1 MGSRIEFCLVA
12 DDHAMMRDALAGTV
26 RLLSPDADV
35 RTVSNFTDAHAAV
48 TAQRFDLI
56 LCDLSMPGAAP
67 RDGVLKLIALAPDAH
82 VLIVTGSDDDDLL
95 LDLLAAGVSGF
106 LTKSSSGEIVEAAIA
121 LVAAGGRYLPPRL
134 LDLMV
139 PDARADQKPDAA
151 ALTGRQ
157 QDVLTLL
164 VRGAS
169 NKEIARHLSISPATV
184 KVHVAALLVALNA
197 RNRAEAVSR
206 AFDRGLAG
214 D

>member
-26 RLLSPDADV
+26 RLLWPGADI
-35 RTVSNFTDAHAAV
+35 RTVANFVEAHSAV
-48 TAQRFDLI
+48 AVQRFDLI
-56 LCDLSMPGAAP
+56 LCDLSMPGATP
-67 RDGVLKLIALAPDAH
+67 REGVSKLIALAPDAH
-82 VLIVTGSDDDDLL
+82 VLIVTGSDDDDVL

-134 LDLMV
+134 LDLIALDV
-139 PDARADQKPDAA
+139 RPDQKLDSP

-164 VRGAS
+164 VKGAS
-169 NKEIARHLSISPATV
+169 NKEIARQLSISPATV

-206 AFDRGLAG
+206 AFDRGMMSA
-214 D
+214 